1 MLVSR
6 NCHICSLYS
15 ASSCRFESQARGQMR
30 IIYGVSGEGSG
41 HSSRAKEMASHLLVA
56 GHELLFVSYNRGYA
70 ALHSQFPCQRID
82 GLRILSVDNKV
93 SILRTLIYNVRML
106 PAYYRSMQTLRRVFD
121 EFQPD
126 VVICDFEPMC
136 ARVAKERDLP
146 LISLDNQHRMRFME
160 YDSPRNLQL
169 DRWVTEQ
176 VIRTVVPRPDVA
188 LATTF
193 LRGPLKNSYTFL
205 FPPILRSEVGA
216 LHPSTL
222 DYHLVYVT
230 SEYDSLIDTLRQLP
244 EQRFII
250 YGYSRNKT
258 DGNLQFKEFSTLGFL
273 EDLAACQSVIATA
286 GFTLM
291 SEAMYLQKPYLAF
304 PMRGQ
309 FEQLLNALCLEQ
321 LDFGCNGKWADLAT
335 VQGFFQKLPQF
346 SKALS
351 HYPDGYSNNP
361 DAPRNLQICAKLD
374 DLLANDAALLRHH
387 QQARQSD

>member
-1 MLVSR
+1 
-6 NCHICSLYS
+6 
-15 ASSCRFESQARGQMR
+15 MR

-41 HSSRAKEMASHLLVA
+41 HSSRAKEMASHLLAA

-93 SILRTLIYNVRML
+93 SILRTMVYNARML

-121 EFQPD
+121 DFQPD

-136 ARVAKERDLP
+136 ARMATARSLP

-160 YDSPRNLQL
+160 YTSPAHLRL

-176 VIRTVVPRPDVA
+176 IIRAVVPRPDVA

-193 LRGPLKNSYTFL
+193 LQGPLKNSYTFI

-216 LHPSTL
+216 LRPSTL

-230 SEYDSLIDTLRQLP
+230 SEYDSLLDTLGQFP
-244 EQRFII
+244 EQRFIV
-250 YGYSRNKT
+250 YGYNRNQT
-258 DGNLQFKEFSTLGFL
+258 VGNLQFKEFSTLGFL

-309 FEQLLNALCLEQ
+309 FEQQLNAYCLE
-321 LDFGCNGKWADLAT
+321 LLGFGCSGERADLAT
-335 VQGFFQKLPQF
+335 VQSFLRKLAQF
-346 SKALS
+346 SEALS

-361 DAPRNLQICAKLD
+361 DAARNLQICTKLD
-374 DLLANDAALLRHH
+374 DLLASDAALLREF
-387 QQARQSD
+387 QKARQSA